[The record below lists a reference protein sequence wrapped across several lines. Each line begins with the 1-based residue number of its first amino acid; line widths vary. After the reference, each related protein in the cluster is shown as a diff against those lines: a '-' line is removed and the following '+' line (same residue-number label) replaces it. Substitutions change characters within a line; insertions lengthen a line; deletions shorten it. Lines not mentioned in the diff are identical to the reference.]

1 MRRMYSK
8 NQIIDLIEEHGGGG
22 SGAVASVNGKT
33 GAVVLKANDIKL
45 STNQQ
50 TVQANLERIDGDI
63 TQVKQD
69 LLDKADASMVV
80 NLESTI
86 NEEIAELNQTKQD
99 SLIAG
104 ANITI
109 TNNVISATGGGS
121 GTTYLPGDGI
131 NISGNTISAKAG
143 YGIFVD
149 ETGIR
154 LNNASQNAIEAVAT
168 KSTVSVS
175 STGTATDTVSYITIN
190 GVEKKLPSGGGSGTQ
205 LYAHRIKL
213 TSTYIYG
220 AGSIYTTIISSRSY
234 AYNFSAVVA
243 YINEALQASGFVSTN
258 DTAKPTA
265 IVNAIKA
272 NSGQINLIGNY
283 TNTGAEYSQSVSESQ
298 WTIVDSIKTI

>member
-33 GAVVLKANDIKL
+33 GAVVLNADDIKL

-50 TVQANLERIDGDI
+50 TIQANLERIDAEVESNIDDI
-63 TQVKQD
+63 QNLNTDIQNLTNDKQD
-69 LLDKADASMVV
+69 KLV
-80 NLESTI
+80 
-86 NEEIAELNQTKQD
+86 
-99 SLIAG
+99 AG

-109 TNNVISATGGGS
+109 TNNVISATGGGG
-121 GTTYLPGDGI
+121 GTTYLPGAGI
-131 NISGNTISAKAG
+131 DISGNTISAKAG
-143 YGIFVD
+143 YGILVNS
-149 ETGIR
+149 TGIR
-154 LNNASQNAIEAVAT
+154 LNNATQNAIDAVAT

-175 STGTATDTVSYITIN
+175 STGTATDTVSYITID

-234 AYNFSAVVA
+234 AYTFSAIVA
-243 YINEALQASGFVSTN
+243 YINEALQASGFVNTN

-283 TNTGAEYSQSVSESQ
+283 VNTGAEYSQSVSESQ
-298 WTIVDSIKTI
+298 WAIVDSIKTI